1 MKYIKSY
8 ILLALM
14 VLAVTGCKQE
24 DLKDDVNALKDR
36 VTLLEEQVK
45 LLNENIA
52 FFSKVLVRQTV
63 DNGDG
68 TVTEVPA
75 YSISKITLSADNTS
89 YTAVFNDGQTLTL
102 TIGSKGTVTTPQIS
116 VNQETGKWMLQGA
129 DTGYSAVGI
138 DSNENGATP
147 EFQVVKD
154 ENTQQYYWQ
163 VKFDDSTG
171 WQDVTDASNQKV
183 YVTEAGSE
191 LAKDQL
197 FEKAEIEGSEFVL
210 TYYVDGNGQGT
221 TQEVRLPILSD
232 LSCII
237 NVPESE
243 MADGY
248 WEIGADE
255 ASAEVEIKGDHWF
268 VIAPHGWE
276 ASISETLTDD
286 GKATLTV
293 KKPAPASA
301 GLKSRATANNTDE
314 VVVQV
319 NKGMYWAVAKVKV
332 REKVTDY
339 FKQVYSNGQ
348 DIVVGEPD
356 NENGYGLK
364 INNTDFSGGQ
374 LLQDAASISDNG
386 VYFIEDGATVTLDAI
401 SDLRSLVIVGN
412 NPEKP
417 STVKVEANSF
427 LLGATGGKGIVM
439 KNVIL
444 DAENAKFTNGGLIA
458 TTATSSNVSFDQI
471 VFDGCEVNMPLNK
484 MLVRF
489 DLRPDNLA
497 ICKINNFAMYGI
509 KVKLPATE
517 SGVNVYFIYTDA
529 STSFTGCSS
538 FICKNSIFYSAE
550 TGKALTSFG
559 LLQANSTKGAFGKVV
574 IMNNSFVNVLSPNML
589 MRAKIESALSVTNNL
604 LWNNSE
610 KTTARRVIGL
620 LSDSN
625 INSIAYG
632 DNKAYDSSTDASKW
646 NVFYKGGQY
655 VCPDPIEG
663 GNNLPIEAVDPFATE
678 GGSMDWDAGIFVPG
692 AGYENIGAHIN

>member
-1 MKYIKSY
+1 
-8 ILLALM
+8 M

-154 ENTQQYYWQ
+154 ETTQQYYWQ

-248 WEIGADE
+248 WEIGADG
-255 ASAEVEIKGDHWF
+255 ASAEVEIKGEHWF
-268 VIAPHGWE
+268 VVAPHGWE
-276 ASISETLTDD
+276 ASISETLTD
-286 GKATLTV
+286 GKVTLTV
-293 KKPAPASA
+293 KKSATASA

-332 REKVTDY
+332 REAVTSY
-339 FKQVYSNGQ
+339 FYQVYDQGG
-348 DIVVGEPD
+348 DITVGNVTINKATYPDVKLLSTDDATISEDGVVYFIPQGV
-356 NENGYGLK
+356 
-364 INNTDFSGGQ
+364 
-374 LLQDAASISDNG
+374 DAVISSTSFNKLVLISDNPKGEPVTVDNTDKFNVTGTAGEFIAQNVIFKKENNPFMQIDATGITLKNLVLDGCKVTIASGKNFLNAFKGGDNSIGNIYLEGNRFAFNQTADYQASRLFNFSGTFENVLYSRNLSADVSIINNVFYSTTNNYTINGTILFLGNDDTAG
-386 VYFIEDGATVTLDAI
+386 VYDAKKTVTIENNTFINFICGSQPMVRGRIEGAVVFRNLLLW
-401 SDLRSLVIVGN
+401 SDVVDSSSKAKNSYLLNVHSKTPSGLTFENLLKFDKNKQIQTNYWHSL
-412 NPEKP
+412 P
-417 STVKVEANSF
+417 SGYTQTKVEAASSDPF
-427 LLGATGGKGIVM
+427 DVSAGAT
-439 KNVIL
+439 
-444 DAENAKFTNGGLIA
+444 
-458 TTATSSNVSFDQI
+458 
-471 VFDGCEVNMPLNK
+471 
-484 MLVRF
+484 F
-489 DLRPDNLA
+489 DLENGVFIPTAEYAN
-497 ICKINNFAMYGI
+497 YG
-509 KVKLPATE
+509 A
-517 SGVNVYFIYTDA
+517 
-529 STSFTGCSS
+529 
-538 FICKNSIFYSAE
+538 
-550 TGKALTSFG
+550 
-559 LLQANSTKGAFGKVV
+559 QQ
-574 IMNNSFVNVLSPNML
+574 
-589 MRAKIESALSVTNNL
+589 R
-604 LWNNSE
+604 
-610 KTTARRVIGL
+610 
-620 LSDSN
+620 
-625 INSIAYG
+625 
-632 DNKAYDSSTDASKW
+632 
-646 NVFYKGGQY
+646 
-655 VCPDPIEG
+655 
-663 GNNLPIEAVDPFATE
+663 
-678 GGSMDWDAGIFVPG
+678 
-692 AGYENIGAHIN
+692 

>member
-24 DLKDDVNALKDR
+24 DLKDDVNVLKDR

-75 YSISKITLSADNTS
+75 YSISKITLSEDNTS

-138 DSNENGATP
+138 DSNENGSTP

-197 FEKAEIEGSEFVL
+197 FEEAKIEGSEFVL
-210 TYYVDGNGQGT
+210 TYYVDGNGQGA

-248 WEIGADE
+248 WEIGADG
-255 ASAEVEIKGDHWF
+255 ASAEVEIKGEYWF
-268 VIAPHGWE
+268 VVAPQGWE
-276 ASISETLTDD
+276 ASISETLTG

-293 KKPAPASA
+293 KKSATASA

-319 NKGMYWAVAKVKV
+319 NKGMYWAIAKVKV
-332 REKVTDY
+332 RETVTSY
-339 FKQVYSNGQ
+339 FNQVYRQGGN
-348 DIVVGEPD
+348 ITVG
-356 NENGYGLK
+356 NVT
-364 INNTDFSGGQ
+364 INNTTYSGGK
-374 LLQDAASISDNG
+374 LLSTGDATISADG
-386 VYFIEDGATVTLDAI
+386 VYFIPQGVEAVISSTNFNKLILIADNPKGDQVTVDNTAIFDATGTDGEFIAQNVVFKNAKSPFIRINASGITLKNLILDGCKVPIASGGNFLNAFLGDDNSI
-401 SDLRSLVIVGN
+401 GNIYLKENRFAYNQTTDNAASRLLNFANSAGNKSLNADIYIGN
-412 NPEKP
+412 NVFYSINDYIINAAILVLGTSDGTPGTYNIANTLTIENNTFINFICSSQSMVRGYIEGTVVFRNLLLWSNSGTEKNMTLLNVHSKTP
-417 STVKVEANSF
+417 SGVTFENLLKFDKNKEITISYWVGVPSGYTQVKVEAASSDPFDVNA
-427 LLGATGGKGIVM
+427 GAT
-439 KNVIL
+439 
-444 DAENAKFTNGGLIA
+444 
-458 TTATSSNVSFDQI
+458 
-471 VFDGCEVNMPLNK
+471 
-484 MLVRF
+484 F
-489 DLRPDNLA
+489 DLKNGVFIPTSEYAN
-497 ICKINNFAMYGI
+497 YG
-509 KVKLPATE
+509 A
-517 SGVNVYFIYTDA
+517 
-529 STSFTGCSS
+529 
-538 FICKNSIFYSAE
+538 
-550 TGKALTSFG
+550 
-559 LLQANSTKGAFGKVV
+559 QQ
-574 IMNNSFVNVLSPNML
+574 
-589 MRAKIESALSVTNNL
+589 R
-604 LWNNSE
+604 
-610 KTTARRVIGL
+610 
-620 LSDSN
+620 
-625 INSIAYG
+625 
-632 DNKAYDSSTDASKW
+632 
-646 NVFYKGGQY
+646 
-655 VCPDPIEG
+655 
-663 GNNLPIEAVDPFATE
+663 
-678 GGSMDWDAGIFVPG
+678 
-692 AGYENIGAHIN
+692 

>member
-68 TVTEVPA
+68 TFTEVPA
-75 YSISKITLSADNTS
+75 YSISEVLVNDGTTF
-89 YTAVFNDGQTLTL
+89 TAKFNDGNVLTL
-102 TIGSKGTVTTPQIS
+102 TIGSKGTVTTPQLG
-116 VNQETGKWMLQGA
+116 VNPETGKWMLNGS
-129 DTGYSAVGI
+129 DTGYSAVGT
-138 DSNENGATP
+138 DSSVDGGKP
-147 EFQVVKD
+147 EFKIMLD
-154 ENTQQYYWQ
+154 SSAQQYYWQ
-163 VKFDDSTG
+163 VTFNGTD
-171 WQDVTDASNQKV
+171 WQDVTDADGNRV
-183 YVTEAGSE
+183 YVTEVGGE
-191 LAKDQL
+191 LAKDNL
-197 FEKAEIEGSEFVL
+197 FEKAEVDGNEFVL
-210 TYYVDGNGQGT
+210 TYYTDGQGST
-221 TQEVRLPILSD
+221 AEVRIPIISD
-232 LSCII
+232 LSCVI
-237 NVPESE
+237 NVPEKD

-248 WEIGADE
+248 WEIGADG

-276 ASISETLTDD
+276 ASISETLTD
-286 GKATLTV
+286 GKAILTV
-293 KKPAPASA
+293 KKSTASA

-332 REKVTDY
+332 REAVTSY
-339 FKQVYSNGQ
+339 FSQVYKAGKN
-348 DIVVGEPD
+348 IVVGEPGS
-356 NENGYGLK
+356 ENGYGLN
-364 INNTDFSGGQ
+364 INETEFADGQ
-374 LLQDAASISDNG
+374 LLQNGASISDNG
-386 VYFIEDGATVTLDAI
+386 VYFIEEGATVTLGAI
-401 SDLRSLVIVGN
+401 SDLQSLVIVGN

-439 KNVIL
+439 KNVVL
-444 DAENAKFTNGGLIA
+444 DAENAAFTNGGLIS
-458 TTATSSNVSFDQI
+458 TKATSSNVSFDQI

-559 LLQANSTKGAFGKVV
+559 LLQANSTNGAFGKVV

-646 NVFYKGGQY
+646 NVFYKGDQY
-655 VCPDPIEG
+655 VYPDPIEG

>member
-154 ENTQQYYWQ
+154 ETTQQYYWQ

-255 ASAEVEIKGDHWF
+255 AFAEVEIKGDHWF

-276 ASISETLTDD
+276 ASISETLTD

-293 KKPAPASA
+293 KKSATASA

-332 REKVTDY
+332 REAVTSY
-339 FKQVYSNGQ
+339 FYQVYDQGG
-348 DIVVGEPD
+348 DITVG
-356 NENGYGLK
+356 NVT
-364 INNTDFSGGQ
+364 INKATYPGGIP
-374 LLQDAASISDNG
+374 LSTKNATITKGG
-386 VYFIEDGATVTLDAI
+386 VYFIPQGVEAVISSTSFNKLVLI
-401 SDLRSLVIVGN
+401 SDNPKGEPVTVDNTDKFNVTGTAGEFIAQNVIFKKEN
-412 NPEKP
+412 NPFMQIDATGITLKNLVLDGCKVIIGSGKHFLNAFKGDDNSIGNIYLKGNRFAFNQTTAYAASRLFNLSGSTGSGENKVVYNRNLSADVSIINNVFYSTMTNDYSINGNILVLTTDGTDGIYSEKNTITIENNTFINFLCGSQPMIRGNIRGTVIFRNLLLWSNTNDEKANTSYLLNVHSATP
-417 STVKVEANSF
+417 SVVTFENLLKFDKGKDILTNYWNGTIPSGYTQTKVEAASSDPF
-427 LLGATGGKGIVM
+427 DVSAGAT
-439 KNVIL
+439 
-444 DAENAKFTNGGLIA
+444 
-458 TTATSSNVSFDQI
+458 
-471 VFDGCEVNMPLNK
+471 
-484 MLVRF
+484 F
-489 DLRPDNLA
+489 DLKNGVFIPTAEYAN
-497 ICKINNFAMYGI
+497 YG
-509 KVKLPATE
+509 A
-517 SGVNVYFIYTDA
+517 
-529 STSFTGCSS
+529 
-538 FICKNSIFYSAE
+538 
-550 TGKALTSFG
+550 
-559 LLQANSTKGAFGKVV
+559 QQ
-574 IMNNSFVNVLSPNML
+574 
-589 MRAKIESALSVTNNL
+589 R
-604 LWNNSE
+604 
-610 KTTARRVIGL
+610 
-620 LSDSN
+620 
-625 INSIAYG
+625 
-632 DNKAYDSSTDASKW
+632 
-646 NVFYKGGQY
+646 
-655 VCPDPIEG
+655 
-663 GNNLPIEAVDPFATE
+663 
-678 GGSMDWDAGIFVPG
+678 
-692 AGYENIGAHIN
+692 

>member
-248 WEIGADE
+248 WEIGAAG

-276 ASISETLTDD
+276 ASISETD
-286 GKATLTV
+286 GKAILTV
-293 KKPAPASA
+293 KKSATASA

-332 REKVTDY
+332 REAVTSY
-339 FKQVYSNGQ
+339 FYQVYDQGG
-348 DIVVGEPD
+348 DITVGNVTINKATYPD
-356 NENGYGLK
+356 VKPLSTENAT
-364 INNTDFSGGQ
+364 ITED
-374 LLQDAASISDNG
+374 G
-386 VYFIEDGATVTLDAI
+386 VYFIPQG
-401 SDLRSLVIVGN
+401 
-412 NPEKP
+412 
-417 STVKVEANSF
+417 VEA
-427 LLGATGGKGIVM
+427 
-439 KNVIL
+439 VI
-444 DAENAKFTNGGLIA
+444 
-458 TTATSSNVSFDQI
+458 
-471 VFDGCEVNMPLNK
+471 
-484 MLVRF
+484 
-489 DLRPDNLA
+489 
-497 ICKINNFAMYGI
+497 
-509 KVKLPATE
+509 
-517 SGVNVYFIYTDA
+517 
-529 STSFTGCSS
+529 
-538 FICKNSIFYSAE
+538 
-550 TGKALTSFG
+550 
-559 LLQANSTKGAFGKVV
+559 
-574 IMNNSFVNVLSPNML
+574 
-589 MRAKIESALSVTNNL
+589 
-604 LWNNSE
+604 
-610 KTTARRVIGL
+610 
-620 LSDSN
+620 
-625 INSIAYG
+625 
-632 DNKAYDSSTDASKW
+632 SSTDFNKLVLISDNPKGEPVVVDNTDKFNVTGTAGEFIAQNVIFKNAKSPFMQINASGITLNNLILDGCKVPIASGGNFLNAFLGDDNLIDNIYLVDNKFEYYNW
-646 NVFYKGGQY
+646 GTDFKASRLFNLATGTNNRNLRADIYIGNNVFYPTDKTHTINGTLLFMNTGEYNVANTISIENNTFINFVCNSQAMLRGVIKGRVVFSNLLFWNNPNDATKLSSTLINTAKTPPVEVVFGDMLKFDANKDK
-655 VCPDPIEG
+655 VLSINFWNNNGNPDGYEQG
-663 GNNLPIEAVDPFATE
+663 KVENVASSDPFDVSAGATFDLE
-678 GGSMDWDAGIFVPG
+678 NGVFIPTAEYANYG
-692 AGYENIGAHIN
+692 AQQR

>member
-1 MKYIKSY
+1 
-8 ILLALM
+8 M

-75 YSISKITLSADNTS
+75 YSISKITQSADNAS

-102 TIGSKGTVTTPQIS
+102 TIGAKGTVTTPQIS

-248 WEIGADE
+248 WEIGADG
-255 ASAEVEIKGDHWF
+255 ASAEVEIKGKHWF
-268 VIAPHGWE
+268 VVAPHGWE
-276 ASISETLTDD
+276 ASISETLTD

-293 KKPAPASA
+293 KKSATASA

-332 REKVTDY
+332 REAVTSY
-339 FKQVYSNGQ
+339 FNQVYNQGG
-348 DIVVGEPD
+348 DITVG
-356 NENGYGLK
+356 NVT
-364 INNTDFSGGQ
+364 INKATYSDGKLLSTDG
-374 LLQDAASISDNG
+374 ATISADG
-386 VYFIEDGATVTLDAI
+386 VYFIPQGVEAVISSTDFNKLVLISDNPKGEPVVVDNKNLFNATGTEGEFIAQNVIFKNEKNPFMQIDATGIKLKNLVLDGCKVTIASGKNFLNAFKGDDNSIGNIYLEGNRFAFNQTADYQASRLFNFSGTFENVLYSRNLSADVSIINNVFYSTTNNYTINGTILFLGNDDTAGVYDAKYTVTIENNTFINFICGSQPMVRGRIEGAVVFRNLLLW
-401 SDLRSLVIVGN
+401 SDVVDSSKAKNSYLLNVHSKTPSGLTFENLLKFDKNKQIQTNYWHSL
-412 NPEKP
+412 P
-417 STVKVEANSF
+417 SGYTQTKVEAASSDPF
-427 LLGATGGKGIVM
+427 DVSAGAT
-439 KNVIL
+439 
-444 DAENAKFTNGGLIA
+444 
-458 TTATSSNVSFDQI
+458 
-471 VFDGCEVNMPLNK
+471 
-484 MLVRF
+484 F
-489 DLRPDNLA
+489 DLENGVFIPTAEYAN
-497 ICKINNFAMYGI
+497 YG
-509 KVKLPATE
+509 A
-517 SGVNVYFIYTDA
+517 
-529 STSFTGCSS
+529 
-538 FICKNSIFYSAE
+538 
-550 TGKALTSFG
+550 
-559 LLQANSTKGAFGKVV
+559 QQ
-574 IMNNSFVNVLSPNML
+574 
-589 MRAKIESALSVTNNL
+589 R
-604 LWNNSE
+604 
-610 KTTARRVIGL
+610 
-620 LSDSN
+620 
-625 INSIAYG
+625 
-632 DNKAYDSSTDASKW
+632 
-646 NVFYKGGQY
+646 
-655 VCPDPIEG
+655 
-663 GNNLPIEAVDPFATE
+663 
-678 GGSMDWDAGIFVPG
+678 
-692 AGYENIGAHIN
+692 

>member
-14 VLAVTGCKQE
+14 VLAVAGCKQE
-24 DLKDDVNALKDR
+24 DLKDDINSLKDR

-68 TVTEVPA
+68 TFTEVPA
-75 YSISKITLSADNTS
+75 YSISEVLVNDGTTF
-89 YTAVFNDGQTLTL
+89 TAKFNDGNVLTL
-102 TIGSKGTVTTPQIS
+102 KIGSKGTVTTPQLG
-116 VNQETGKWMLQGA
+116 VNPETGKWMLNGS
-129 DTGYSAVGI
+129 DTGYSAVGT
-138 DSNENGATP
+138 DSSVGGGKP
-147 EFQVVKD
+147 EFKIMLD
-154 ENTQQYYWQ
+154 SSAQQYYWQ
-163 VKFDDSTG
+163 VTFNGTD
-171 WQDVTDASNQKV
+171 WRDVTDAEGNIV
-183 YVTEAGSE
+183 YVTEVGGE
-191 LAKDQL
+191 LAKDNL
-197 FEKAEIEGSEFVL
+197 FEKAEVEENEFVL
-210 TYYVDGNGQGT
+210 TYYTDGQGST
-221 TQEVRLPILSD
+221 AEVRIPIISD
-232 LSCII
+232 LSCVI
-237 NVPESE
+237 NVPEKD

-248 WEIGADE
+248 WEIGANG

-276 ASISETLTDD
+276 ASISETLTD
-286 GKATLTV
+286 GKPILTV
-293 KKPAPASA
+293 KKSTASA

-339 FKQVYSNGQ
+339 FIQVYSNGQ

-374 LLQDAASISDNG
+374 LLKDAASISANG
-386 VYFIEDGATVTLDAI
+386 VYFIEDGATVTLGAI
-401 SDLRSLVIVGN
+401 SDLQSLVIVGN

-444 DAENAKFTNGGLIA
+444 DAGSANATFTDRGLIS
-458 TTATSSNVSFDQI
+458 TTSGSVSTRFEHLI
-471 VFDGCEVNMPLNK
+471 FDGCEIR
-484 MLVRF
+484 MLTDKRLVYLDSRT
-489 DLRPDNLA
+489 DNL
-497 ICKINNFAMYGI
+497 ISTI
-509 KVKLPATE
+509 
-517 SGVNVYFIYTDA
+517 VYFALYNTKVELPISSQPIDMFFIYKHDQKT
-529 STSFTGCSS
+529 FEGCEMVVY
-538 FICKNSIFYSAE
+538 KNNVFYSAE
-550 TGKALTSFG
+550 EGKALINFA
-559 LLQANSTKGAFGKVV
+559 LLQANTSLGEFNKVIV
-574 IMNNSFVNVLSPNML
+574 QNNTLVNLLAKNILV
-589 MRAKIESALSVTNNL
+589 RAKMKNLSVTNNL
-604 LWNNSE
+604 LWNNFNDTE
-610 KTTARRVIGL
+610 TPRCIIGL
-620 LSDSN
+620 MPGSN
-625 INSIAYG
+625 TASILYG
-632 DNKAYDSSTDASKW
+632 DNKAYDPSTDAKKW
-646 NVFYKGGQY
+646 TVFNKGNQY